1 MVSQADALGQVAG
14 GPVVGFVGL
23 RSLRAALVFAGLILT
38 PALGLYSRGVKLEKA
53 AATIP
58 IDLADAES
66 ADA

>member
-38 PALGLYSRGVKLEKA
+38 PALILYSRGVKLEET

-58 IDLADAES
+58 IAVES